1 MCHVYVFVCVF
12 ACEGTEGER
21 DTQRESDRER
31 EKFVLSV
38 PKRNAARCFGHNIL
52 DVPRVHTVPTGR
64 HLSEIDKEN
73 DGNRDLSGVA
83 LGMHDCV

>member
-1 MCHVYVFVCVF
+1 MYMCLCVSSLVK
-12 ACEGTEGER
+12 G
-21 DTQRESDRER
+21 QRERETHRERATER

-38 PKRNAARCFGHNIL
+38 PKRNAAHCFGHNIL
-52 DVPRVHTVPTGR
+52 NVPRVHTVPTGR

>member
-1 MCHVYVFVCVF
+1 MWHVYVFVCVF

-64 HLSEIDKEN
+64 HLSEIEQESDDK
-73 DGNRDLSGVA
+73 RDPSGLA

>member
-1 MCHVYVFVCVF
+1 MYMCLCVSSLVKGHKEFSMVNLSMCYVY
-12 ACEGTEGER
+12 
-21 DTQRESDRER
+21 
-31 EKFVLSV
+31 FVLSV
-38 PKRNAARCFGHNIL
+38 PKRNAARCFGHKIL